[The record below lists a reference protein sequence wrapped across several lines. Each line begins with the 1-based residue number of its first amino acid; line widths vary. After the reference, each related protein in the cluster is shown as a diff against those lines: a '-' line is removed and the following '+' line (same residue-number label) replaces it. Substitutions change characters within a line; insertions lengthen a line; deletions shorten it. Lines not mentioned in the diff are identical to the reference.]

1 MPSYARPDLCPDCGA
16 VLPPEPDACP
26 RCGLPLR
33 DPLADELLATLR
45 HADELVVR
53 LRARA
58 DAPTRAPATGTVPRT
73 RRGPVPRRLVPRRLG
88 QATVPQLLLALG
100 AACLLVAA
108 VVFLAVAWSWLGVA
122 GRTAVLLVLTVSAGG
137 ASVLLSRRDLVAA
150 AEALC
155 AVTLGFVVLDVLGAG
170 QSGWA
175 PEPGT
180 SGSGLVLGAVVV
192 AAGLALSTLH
202 LRLAGARPVVAQLV
216 IAPALLGLAGSLAA
230 VVEERTADG
239 GAASASGVWAGCVVA
254 AAALVVLAARTRLG
268 VLRVAAGVVG
278 CVAWL
283 VLLAISLADN
293 GADLSLRGLWAE
305 GGVTWLL
312 VAAAL
317 ALLPLLDPLVRRGA
331 VAVLPEVAAMSLG
344 SLVLV
349 LPALDEGADAVLVA
363 TGALVAVWGLA
374 AAGTARVL
382 PRRRVVPVGVAL
394 AFVLPVLVAV
404 VSLHAV
410 ALEALL
416 DVAAVYDATVGVRV
430 DAPATAWD
438 ARLLVPA
445 VLALGVA
452 ALGAAPAAR
461 QRHTGVTVGAALAVA
476 ALATAALLEAPLAA
490 VVLPLA
496 LAATGLVALGNRRAV
511 WSGLVVGAAG
521 GVVALPSAALA
532 AVAAGLVVLACG
544 YRALAGRPGGAE
556 AWAALPVAGA
566 AALWAVGELAGVDVA
581 SRGAATV
588 LVVGVLALVA
598 RRTEVDLAT
607 VLVVPW
613 PAVAGVLAAGD
624 RSVSS
629 ALHLTLLGALLVARA
644 LTDDRRRRV
653 AWAGGLLLAAATWVR
668 LADIGVEAPEA
679 YTAPTALALLVV
691 GLRALRR
698 APERGSV
705 ATLLPG
711 LVLAVLPSLLWVL
724 AQDPVSWRALL
735 LGLGCLV
742 LVLGGARLCWQAP
755 LLVGAVAGGLLVL
768 RELAPYAAATPQWVL
783 LAAAGA
789 LLLGV
794 GTTWERRVR
803 DLRHAGHY
811 LARLR

>member
-1 MPSYARPDLCPDCGA
+1 MPTYARPDLCPDCGA
-16 VLPPEPDACP
+16 VLPPEPDTCP

-33 DPLADELLATLR
+33 DPLADELLSTLR
-45 HADELVVR
+45 HADDLVVR

-58 DAPTRAPATGTVPRT
+58 TAPAPAATPALAGRA
-73 RRGPVPRRLVPRRLG
+73 RRGPARRGLA

-122 GRTAVLLVLTVSAGG
+122 GRTTVLLVLTVSAGA
-137 ASVLLSRRDLVAA
+137 ASVLLSRRELVAA

-155 AVTLGFVVLDVLGAG
+155 AVTLGLVVLDVLGAG
-170 QSGWA
+170 ESGWA

-180 SGSGLVLGAVVV
+180 SGSGVVLGAVLV
-192 AAGLALSTLH
+192 AVCLVLSGLH

-216 IAPALLGLAGSLAA
+216 TAPALLGLAGSLAA
-230 VVEERTADG
+230 FVEERTADG

-254 AAALVVLAARTRLG
+254 AAALVVLAVRTRLT

-278 CVAWL
+278 GVAWL
-283 VLLAISLADN
+283 VLLAISLVDN
-293 GADLSLRGLWAE
+293 AADLSLRGLWAE

-317 ALLPLLDPLVRRGA
+317 ALLPLLDPAVRRSAAA
-331 VAVLPEVAAMSLG
+331 VVPEVVAMALG

-382 PRRRVVPVGVAL
+382 PRRRVVPAGVAL
-394 AFVLPVLVAV
+394 AFVAPVLVAV

-416 DVAAVYDATVGVRV
+416 GVAAAYDATVGVRV
-430 DAPATAWD
+430 DAPASAWD
-438 ARLLVPA
+438 PRLLVPA

-461 QRHTGVTVGAALAVA
+461 LRRTAVVVGAALAVA
-476 ALATAALLEAPLAA
+476 GLATAALLDAPLAA
-490 VVLPLA
+490 VVLPVA
-496 LAATGLVALGNRRAV
+496 LTAAAPVALGSRRAV
-511 WSGLVVGAAG
+511 WSGLALGAVG
-521 GVVALPSAALA
+521 GVLALPSAALA
-532 AVAAGLVVLACG
+532 ALAAGVVVAACS
-544 YRALAGRPGGAE
+544 YRALAGRAGAVE
-556 AWAALPVAGA
+556 AWAALPLAGA
-566 AALWAVGELAGVDVA
+566 AALWAAGDLAGVDVA
-581 SRGAATV
+581 HRGWATV
-588 LVVGVLALVA
+588 LVVGVLALLA
-598 RRTEVDLAT
+598 RRAEVDVAA
-607 VLVVPW
+607 VLVAPW
-613 PAVAGVLAAGD
+613 PVLAGVLAAGD
-624 RSVSS
+624 LSVSL

-698 APERGSV
+698 APERSSV

-724 AQDPVSWRALL
+724 AEDPVSWRALL
-735 LGLGCLV
+735 LGLGCLL
-742 LVLGGARLCWQAP
+742 LVLGGARLGWQAP
-755 LLVGAVAGGLLVL
+755 LLVGTVAGGLLVL

-789 LLLGV
+789 LLLV
-794 GTTWERRVR
+794 AGTTWERRVR

>member
-1 MPSYARPDLCPDCGA
+1 MTTYARPALCPDCGVA
-16 VLPPEPDACP
+16 LGPDPESCP

-33 DPLADELLATLR
+33 DPLAGELLATLQ
-45 HADELVVR
+45 HADVLLGR
-53 LRARA
+53 LRARRA
-58 DAPTRAPATGTVPRT
+58 APAVAPGPAAAPAGST
-73 RRGPVPRRLVPRRLG
+73 RPARRLT
-88 QATVPQLLLALG
+88 QASVPQLLLALG

-122 GRTAVLLVLTVSAGG
+122 GRTAVLLTLTVSAGG
-137 ASVLLSRRDLVAA
+137 ASLLLSRRRLAAA

-155 AVTLGFVVLDVLGAG
+155 AVTLGLVVLDVLGAG
-170 QSGWA
+170 ESGWA

-180 SGSGLVLGAVVV
+180 SGSGVVLGAVLV
-192 AAGLALSTLH
+192 AVGLALSALH
-202 LRLAGARPVVAQLV
+202 LHFAGARPVVAQLV
-216 IAPALLGLAGSLAA
+216 TAPALLGLAGSLAA
-230 VVEERTADG
+230 LVEGRG
-239 GAASASGVWAGCVVA
+239 GTSASGVWAGCVVA
-254 AAALVVLAARTRLG
+254 SAALAVLAARTRLT

-278 CVAWL
+278 GVAWL
-283 VLLAISLADN
+283 VLLAISLIDN
-293 GADLSLRGLWAE
+293 AGDLSLRGLWAE

-312 VAAAL
+312 VAPAL
-317 ALLPLLDPLVRRGA
+317 ALLPLLDPAVRRGS
-331 VAVLPEVAAMSLG
+331 VAVLPEVVAMSLG

-382 PRRRVVPVGVAL
+382 PRRRVVPAGVAL
-394 AFVLPVLVAV
+394 AFVAPVLVAV

-416 DVAAVYDATVGVRV
+416 DVAAPYDATVGVRV
-430 DAPATAWD
+430 DAPGTAWD

-445 VLALGVA
+445 VLALGLA
-452 ALGAAPAAR
+452 ALGSAPAAWLR
-461 QRHTGVTVGAALAVA
+461 RTAAAVGAALAVA
-476 ALATAALLEAPLAA
+476 ALATGALLDAPLAA
-490 VVLPLA
+490 LVLPVA
-496 LAATGLVALGNRRAV
+496 LVAAALVVRGSRRAV
-511 WSGLVVGAAG
+511 WSGLVIGAAC

-532 AVAAGLVVLACG
+532 AVTAGLVVAACG
-544 YRALAGRPGGAE
+544 HCAVAGRAGAVE
-556 AWAALPVAGA
+556 GWAALPVAGA
-566 AALWAVGELAGVDVA
+566 AALWAVGDLAGIDVA
-581 SRGAATV
+581 HRGAATV

-598 RRTEVDLAT
+598 RRVEVDVAA
-607 VLVVPW
+607 VLVAPW

-624 RSVSS
+624 RSVSL
-629 ALHLTLLGALLVARA
+629 ALYLTLLGALLVARA

-691 GLRALRR
+691 GLRALHR

-724 AQDPVSWRALL
+724 GQDPVSWRALL
-735 LGLGCLV
+735 LGLACLL
-742 LVLGGARLCWQAP
+742 LVLGGARLGWQAP
-755 LLVGAVAGGLLVL
+755 LLVGAGAGALLVL
-768 RELAPYAAATPQWVL
+768 RELAPYAAATPQWIL

-789 LLLGV
+789 LLLAV

-803 DLRHAGHY
+803 DLRLAGHY